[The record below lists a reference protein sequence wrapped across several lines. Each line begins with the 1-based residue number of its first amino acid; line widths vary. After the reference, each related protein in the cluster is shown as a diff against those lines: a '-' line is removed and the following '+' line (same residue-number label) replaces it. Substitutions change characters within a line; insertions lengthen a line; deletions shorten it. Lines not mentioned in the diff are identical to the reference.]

1 MKKIGEVGG
10 LKDISLTADITNGID
25 TDIGDDMTYRGLD
38 PSILD
43 DDWDP
48 DEHEVCIII
57 CSFIINIIIMCVY
70 IVRKCVFV
78 YMFVYA
84 HTYAFICMTTEN
96 IGKSKPIIKIVGT
109 TKGDSDDE

>member
-25 TDIGDDMTYRGLD
+25 TDIGDDMTYHGLD

-57 CSFIINIIIMCVY
+57 CSFIINIVIMCVY
-70 IVRKCVFV
+70 ILYVSVYLCICLYMLIRMHLFV
-78 YMFVYA
+78 
-84 HTYAFICMTTEN
+84 
-96 IGKSKPIIKIVGT
+96 
-109 TKGDSDDE
+109 